1 MMLQGRFVYN
11 MDDKNRLVIP
21 PKFRA
26 VLENATMTIGL
37 DQCIAI
43 YPEHEWNSFC
53 DRLLNMDSSQEEA
66 RQNIRMFIG
75 SAEEVEFDKQN
86 RIKIPQALQLDVGI
100 EKECMIVGVMNHI
113 EIWPLESW
121 QEYKKLSLQRAS
133 SNAAKLGSGGF

>member
-1 MMLQGRFVYN
+1 MLQGRFLYN
-11 MDDKNRLVIP
+11 MDEKNRLVMP
-21 PKFRA
+21 PKFRD

-43 YPEHEWNSFC
+43 YPEKEWNSFC

-75 SAEEVEFDKQN
+75 SAEDVEVDKQN
-86 RIKIPQALQLDVGI
+86 RIKLPQALLMDVGI

-113 EIWPLESW
+113 EIWPLSAW
-121 QEYKKLSLQRAS
+121 QAYKQMSLAKAS
-133 SNAAKLGSGGF
+133 SNAAKLGAGGF